1 MIVQALEALTAP
13 KPSDQQVLIRI
24 VAEWMVRKYPHIRS
38 GNTERSLAALV
49 ILAVNDLLAETEI
62 KTVNLQAINRL
73 ANTIAD
79 AWTLLL
85 QEKI

>member
-1 MIVQALEALTAP
+1 MIIQALEALTAP

-24 VAEWMVRKYPHIRS
+24 VAEWMTRKYPNIRS
-38 GNTERSLAALV
+38 GNVERSLAALV
-49 ILAVNDLLAETEI
+49 ILAVNDLVTETEI